1 MKDQSPDMRMNIVRP
16 WLIAALA
23 VSSLVLV
30 SVYFVDRPLAQA
42 MAQFDFF
49 QALLARAPVGFP
61 LMKLLAGVA
70 VLVGAS
76 YLAAGKAMP
85 KWVEA
90 GMLVGV
96 ALVLSLCL
104 TEFVLKP
111 VFGRMHPFDYLQS
124 GQYGFYW
131 FHTGDMFGSFP
142 SGHTDQATSIVS
154 VLWVFY
160 PRGRWFYLGFLTLLA
175 SALMIGEW
183 HFLSDI
189 IAGGFIGTAAG
200 VLTMRAWSAIGGPAL
215 SFGNLTGGKN

>member
-1 MKDQSPDMRMNIVRP
+1 MGMKILRP

-30 SVYFVDRPLAQA
+30 SVFFVDRPLAHA
-42 MAQFDFF
+42 MARFDMF
-49 QALLARAPVGFP
+49 QALLADAPVGFP
-61 LMKLLAGVA
+61 LMKVLAGAA
-70 VLVGAS
+70 VLLGTG
-76 YLAAGKAMP
+76 YLAAGKTMP

-111 VFGRMHPFDYLQS
+111 VFGRTHPFDYLQS

-142 SGHTDQATSIVS
+142 SGHSDQAMSIVS
-154 VLWVFY
+154 VLWIFY
-160 PRGRWFYLGFLTLLA
+160 PRWRWVYVALLSLLA

-189 IAGGFIGTAAG
+189 IAGGFIGTVAG
-200 VLTMRAWSAIGGPAL
+200 ALMMRLWATVGGPAL
-215 SFGNLTGGKN
+215 RFANLIGEKN